1 MSCFVAQALH
11 EIGFDTVEAREWYLA
26 QTPFI
31 RAHIR
36 ADASKDA
43 LGPGNKSKRVRRLA
57 RLLGVRMRCARDI
70 MHFVQEHNKKHEKE
84 LASC

>member
-11 EIGFDTVEAREWYLA
+11 EIGFDTVEAKEWYLA
-26 QTPFI
+26 QSAGFRLFI
-31 RAHIR
+31 RSEAN
-36 ADASKDA
+36 KDA

-70 MHFVQEHNKKHEKE
+70 MHFVQEHSKKHEKE